1 MENKIKRSSGNIE
14 IPDSLSNVVDGAISK
29 GDERRL
35 QMRFIRRSVAGLAAT
50 VLLGLSVIGVGV
62 NSSEVFAD
70 TISEIPILQSVAK
83 IMTYRSFEID
93 NENLNAEVSSPEIKG
108 MKDPALETK
117 INLEIQRKLSEN
129 LEEIEMRAEEYKEA
143 FFSTGGTKEN
153 FNPIKATVG
162 YEVKSVNENYLSF
175 IIFQYESLGSAY
187 TQYTFYNIDISE
199 NREVALEDIF
209 GENYINIINE
219 QVNEGINEMKENPE
233 NMFFDGDMGFVTID
247 SNQKF
252 YINPDE
258 NIVII
263 FEKYEIAPGCMGT
276 IEFEILKK
284 DSF

>member
-14 IPDSLSNVVDGAISK
+14 IPDSLSTVVDGAISK
-29 GDERRL
+29 GNKRRL
-35 QMRFIRRSVAGLAAT
+35 QMRIINKSVVGLAAT
-50 VLLGLSVIGVGV
+50 VLFGLSVIGVGV